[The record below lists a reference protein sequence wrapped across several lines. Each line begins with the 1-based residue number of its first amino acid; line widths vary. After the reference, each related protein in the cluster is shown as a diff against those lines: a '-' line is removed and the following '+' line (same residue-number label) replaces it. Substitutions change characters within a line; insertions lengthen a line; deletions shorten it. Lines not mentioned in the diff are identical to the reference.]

1 MQLFRDE
8 IDECRFIDLGY
19 VGPKF
24 TWSRHFE
31 NDKSTWER
39 LDRGLAINNW
49 FLKFPSFRVYHLQC
63 DSSDHCPLHV
73 TFADLIPPSNK
84 KLFKF
89 EEMWL
94 SNSRCEEIVRSARN
108 STDGAGIEA
117 NLVAKVDKC
126 GRDLAWWNQNVFGN
140 VRKELDHMTK
150 LLVQAESVVVL
161 SGNNH
166 QIRQLKTDINV
177 ILDKEATMWA

>member
-1 MQLFRDE
+1 
-8 IDECRFIDLGY
+8 
-19 VGPKF
+19 
-24 TWSRHFE
+24 
-31 NDKSTWER
+31 
-39 LDRGLAINNW
+39 
-49 FLKFPSFRVYHLQC
+49 
-63 DSSDHCPLHV
+63 
-73 TFADLIPPSNK
+73 
-84 KLFKF
+84 
-89 EEMWL
+89 MWL

-117 NLVAKVDKC
+117 DLVAKVDKC

-166 QIRQLKTDINV
+166 QVRQLKADINV